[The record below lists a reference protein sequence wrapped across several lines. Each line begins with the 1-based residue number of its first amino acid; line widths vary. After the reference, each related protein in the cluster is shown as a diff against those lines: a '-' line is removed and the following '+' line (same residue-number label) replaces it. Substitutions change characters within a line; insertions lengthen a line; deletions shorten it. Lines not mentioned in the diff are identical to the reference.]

1 MTKRNAAKE
10 SMYRGIALTVAG
22 SDSGGGAGIQAD
34 LKTFAALRV
43 FGTSAITALTAQN
56 SLGVHHVETASPE
69 SVRRQMEAVLS
80 DFPVGAA
87 KTGMLAESAIIET
100 VAAVF
105 RQFGLGHLVVD
116 PVMVAQSG
124 DPLLAETAEETMK
137 ESLIPLAELVTPNLP
152 EAQRL
157 VGFPVESLE
166 EMEKAAERILEMGAR
181 SVLVKGGHGSGEEVT
196 DLFHDGHVRV
206 FRHQRIKT
214 IDTHGTGCT
223 LSAAIAAELAAG
235 CEIHEAVERGLA
247 YLQAALRRGFRPGKG
262 PGPVG
267 HAVSMPWLE
276 EHR

>member
-1 MTKRNAAKE
+1 MTNSVFSNG

-69 SVRRQMEAVLS
+69 SVRRQLEAVLS

-87 KTGMLAESAIIET
+87 KTGMLAESAIIEA
-100 VAAVF
+100 VASVF
-105 RQFGLGHLVVD
+105 EAYGPGHLVVD

-124 DPLLAETAEETMK
+124 DPLLAEKAEETIKNRM
-137 ESLIPLAELVTPNLP
+137 IPLAELVTPNLP
-152 EAQRL
+152 EAERL
-157 VGFPVESLE
+157 VGFSVTSLE
-166 EMEKAAERILEMGAR
+166 HMQKAAERIREMGAGA
-181 SVLVKGGHGSGEEVT
+181 VLVKGGHGSGEEVT
-196 DLFHDGHVRV
+196 DLYHDGLVRV
-206 FRHQRIKT
+206 FRHERIAT
-214 IDTHGTGCT
+214 SDTHGTGCT

-235 CEIHEAVERGLA
+235 YPLEKAVERGLT
-247 YLQAALRRGFRPGKG
+247 YLQAALRQGFRPGRG

-276 EHR
+276 DHR

>member
-1 MTKRNAAKE
+1 MTQRNSFKE

-34 LKTFAALRV
+34 LKTFAALKV

-105 RQFGLGHLVVD
+105 REFDLRHLVVD

-124 DPLLAETAEETMK
+124 DPLLAEQAEETIKNRM
-137 ESLIPLAELVTPNLP
+137 IPLAELVTPNLP
-152 EAQRL
+152 EAERL
-157 VGFPVESLE
+157 VGFPLTSLE
-166 EMEKAAERILEMGAR
+166 HMEKAAERIREMGAVA
-181 SVLVKGGHGSGEEVT
+181 VLIKGGHGSGEEVT
-196 DLFHDGHVRV
+196 DLYHDGLVRV
-206 FRHQRIKT
+206 FRHKRIAT
-214 IDTHGTGCT
+214 SDTHGTGCT

-235 CEIHEAVERGLA
+235 CEIREAVERGLD
-247 YLQAALRRGFRPGKG
+247 YLQAALKRSFRPGKG

-276 EHR
+276 GHR

>member
-1 MTKRNAAKE
+1 MTKKNSPRE
-10 SMYRGIALTVAG
+10 SMYRGIAMTVAG

-34 LKTFAALRV
+34 LKTFAALGI

-56 SLGVHHVETASPE
+56 SRGVHHVETASPE
-69 SVRRQMEAVLS
+69 SVRRQMEAILS

-100 VAAVF
+100 AAAVF
-105 RQFGLGHLVVD
+105 REFGFRRLVVD

-124 DPLLAETAEETMK
+124 DPLLAEKAEETMK
-137 ESLIPLAELVTPNLP
+137 ESLIPLAGLVTPNLP

-166 EMEKAAERILEMGAR
+166 AMKAAAERILEMGAR
-181 SVLVKGGHGSGEEVT
+181 SVLIKGGHGSGEEVT
-196 DLFHDGHVRV
+196 DLFHDGQVRV
-206 FRHQRIKT
+206 FRHKRIET
-214 IDTHGTGCT
+214 LDTHGTGCT

-235 CEIHEAVERGLA
+235 CDVHEAVERGLA
-247 YLQAALRRGFRPGKG
+247 YLQAALQRGFRPGKG

-276 EHR
+276 GH